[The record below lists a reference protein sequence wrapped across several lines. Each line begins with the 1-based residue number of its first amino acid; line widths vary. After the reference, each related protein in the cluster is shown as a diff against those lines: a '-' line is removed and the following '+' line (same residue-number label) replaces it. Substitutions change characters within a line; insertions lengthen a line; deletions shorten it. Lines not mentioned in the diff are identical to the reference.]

1 MFTPSIAEV
10 AELADA
16 HGLGPCPVLR
26 GAGSTPALGTMN
38 VDSLKSIFK
47 KINKRLWIIFL
58 LIILGMVLGWK
69 FTQAKKKVYQTK
81 EVKRQDLIQFV
92 SASGEVKAQ
101 EQVELKFQT
110 SGLMTWVGV
119 KEGDWVKKWQAVAQ
133 LDKRELQKTLEKYL
147 RDYSKERNDFDEDY
161 YITYKEQTPST
172 AMTDTV
178 KRILQKNQWDL
189 DKAVLDVELKDI
201 ALKLATLVSPIEGIV
216 TKIEAPVAGVNITP
230 ATATFTIA
238 NPKVMVFEAEIDEVD
253 IGKIKVGQEAEIVLD
268 AYAEEK
274 FSGTIS
280 KINFEAV
287 STKGGGTAFPVEVVL
302 PENQDLCFKIG
313 MNGEMEI
320 ILEKKEAVLVVPNE
334 AIKSK
339 DGQSY
344 VQIMEQGEPKEIQV
358 DLGLEGDLET
368 EVISGLAENQ
378 EVVISEKK

>member
-1 MFTPSIAEV
+1 
-10 AELADA
+10 
-16 HGLGPCPVLR
+16 
-26 GAGSTPALGTMN
+26 MN